1 MYIYIY
7 THIFMHIGC
16 MVADIAIIAHALPS
30 QTPSATRDFSRPHR
44 EDYDSEW
51 SSWCLK
57 GPWRHMTT
65 LPNWGKS
72 SHHSNCS
79 SIFRV
84 IRVLIWRRACVHN
97 IYIYIYIF
105 AQPNNLNLNKQLD
118 MTLGDRST
126 DFGQSLRSP
135 CTDLKRTHPGKK
147 TKISYL
153 DRLSVF
159 NTPKT
164 TRVHRSGRNANAVR
178 HVIDAPH

>member
-1 MYIYIY
+1 MGKLFIYFQG
-7 THIFMHIGC
+7 HQG
-16 MVADIAIIAHALPS
+16 ANLA
-30 QTPSATRDFSRPHR
+30 
-44 EDYDSEW
+44 
-51 SSWCLK
+51 K
-57 GPWRHMTT
+57 GMRTQY
-65 LPNWGKS
+65 L
-72 SHHSNCS
+72 
-79 SIFRV
+79 
-84 IRVLIWRRACVHN
+84 
-97 IYIYIYIF
+97 YIYIF

>member
-1 MYIYIY
+1 
-7 THIFMHIGC
+7 MHIGC

-30 QTPSATRDFSRPHR
+30 QTPSTTRDFSRPHR

-72 SHHSNCS
+72 SHHSKWANCS

-97 IYIYIYIF
+97 IYIYIYILYIYIIYILYIYIFF
-105 AQPNNLNLNKQLD
+105 AQPNNLNSNKQLD
-118 MTLGDRST
+118 MTLGDRKLHT
-126 DFGQSLRSP
+126 HFGQSVQFVHA
-135 CTDLKRTHPGKK
+135 RT
-147 TKISYL
+147 
-153 DRLSVF
+153 
-159 NTPKT
+159 
-164 TRVHRSGRNANAVR
+164 
-178 HVIDAPH
+178 